1 MCVCV
6 FHFVWHKS
14 WGRFLWITQYLPYL
28 KQIYNADICRV
39 AVSATSALR
48 PTRLTLFYSESVV
61 GVVFAVCGS
70 TASVEAPLYG
80 LSMLIEGF
88 KKAI

>member
-1 MCVCV
+1 VCVCVCVCVCV

-48 PTRLTLFYSESVV
+48 PTRLTLFVHLHSQ
-61 GVVFAVCGS
+61 
-70 TASVEAPLYG
+70 
-80 LSMLIEGF
+80 
-88 KKAI
+88 